1 MEIMIINSIWLLSYS
16 YNPNKLKIESNTQEI
31 SNEYDAYCNNYENM
45 SIMADFNV
53 DVKDATF
60 HLFCNQHKLKSLNKD
75 PTCSKN
81 IGNSSC
87 IDILLNN
94 SETQRYI

>member
-1 MEIMIINSIWLLSYS
+1 
-16 YNPNKLKIESNTQEI
+16 
-31 SNEYDAYCNNYENM
+31 
-45 SIMADFNV
+45 MADFNV
-53 DVKDATF
+53 DVKDVSF

-75 PTCSKN
+75 PTCYKN